1 LLSKNNQNIH
11 YSPQVILNSSPL
23 LQAKAEKQVD
33 IFEKAKLLAAKYQ
46 GECQSS
52 SFSICK
58 GKNSLKFKCV
68 NNHVFFMPIE
78 EIESSNTTIYKNS
91 VTGVATSP
99 SASIYSTSNSN
110 EWCYK
115 CYNFY
120 QTCIEVATRVGIQ
133 VIEGLFSQKITLK
146 CFKKCH
152 SFQISYSKKLNTL
165 SCADCRK
172 EEREEWK
179 EQLKQEELIRNQIYL

>member
-1 LLSKNNQNIH
+1 MYL
-11 YSPQVILNSSPL
+11 SPQINYQSSPL
-23 LQAKAEKQVD
+23 IQAKVEKQLD

-58 GKNSLKFKCV
+58 GKNSLKFKCI

-78 EIESSNTTIYKNS
+78 EIESANTVVYKNS
-91 VTGVATSP
+91 VQGVATSN
-99 SASIYSTSNSN
+99 IYSSSCSAN

-120 QTCIEVATRVGIQ
+120 QSCVEVATRVGIQ
-133 VIEGLFSQKITLK
+133 VIDGLFSQKITLK
-146 CFKKCH
+146 CFKKSH
-152 SFQISYSKKLNTL
+152 GFQISYSKKLNTL

-179 EQLKQEELIRNQIYL
+179 EQLKQEELLRNQLYL